1 MCGFVAFAKTK
12 IAKNELGAYETW
24 VQSVHRRAKKETWV
38 QSVHRRAKK
47 GPIALVAIDVL
58 F

>member
-24 VQSVHRRAKKETWV
+24 VQSVHRRAKKD
-38 QSVHRRAKK
+38 
-47 GPIALVAIDVL
+47 PIALVAIDVL